1 MITTTLL
8 ARKGGMASALKLP
21 PKKKEKTKLT
31 SVAVEIGLLERVQAK
46 ALKDGYTMK
55 DVIVGSFKSYLDE

>member
-1 MITTTLL
+1 
-8 ARKGGMASALKLP
+8 MASALKLP